1 MAATVSSVSLTVDK
15 AAPVVEAA
23 LSSFCAVV
31 VGVGCCSS
39 GVAWPSMFDVAGVI
53 LVLLGR
59 LVSLSLAVAVAAVDV
74 VAGDV
79 VAAVEGLVTGRSS
92 NRPSFKLSTT
102 VREVSFRGATGMLLD
117 KMK

>member
-1 MAATVSSVSLTVDK
+1 MSSVSLTVDK

-39 GVAWPSMFDVAGVI
+39 GVAWPSVFDVAGVI

-59 LVSLSLAVAVAAVDV
+59 LVSLSFAVAVAVDV

-79 VAAVEGLVTGRSS
+79 VAAVDGLVTGRSS